1 MSSNKPDPV
10 VHMSDL
16 TELKQELLLAL
27 ERQKSEILRWMLA
40 QTVANGALTAAI
52 VKLFGG

>member
-10 VHMSDL
+10 AHMSDL

-40 QTVANGALTAAI
+40 QTVANAALTAAI